1 MKKLILFLIIS
12 FFIVS
17 CSKDDEEKV
26 ASFSIVGEWD
36 ITKFINNGTDWM
48 SVLSSAKL
56 KFLSN
61 GEYEWVM
68 NFITGNQE
76 EVNGTYVING
86 DNTQV
91 TMTEDG
97 DVSILFTIT
106 ELTADKLALSA
117 SDSGDTISI
126 ELSRSN

>member
-1 MKKLILFLIIS
+1 MKKLILFLIVSS
-12 FFIVS
+12 FIIS
-17 CSKDDEEKV
+17 CSKDDEEKT
-26 ASFSIVGEWD
+26 ASFSIVGEWNF
-36 ITKFINNGTDWM
+36 TKLINNGTDWM
-48 SVLSSAKL
+48 SVLSSSKL

-68 NFITGNQE
+68 NFVTGNQE
-76 EVNGTYVING
+76 EVNGIYVVNG

-97 DVSILFTIT
+97 NESILFTIT

-117 SDSGDTISI
+117 SDSGETISI
-126 ELSRSN
+126 ELSRL